1 MVTHSIFI
9 VSGSNIPAIL
19 ASDPI
24 FPFENPGL
32 FVIMPAMIQEI
43 KLHGKANEKLDY
55 FVTITGADLSSRY
68 CYESL
73 PDGDRFFS
81 GKNEFI
87 ISPNGISHAGSG
99 GSLCEYMFGVDLP
112 LTDLLR
118 KDVSNRLVMYGAY
131 YDTSDNITFTNA
143 TAGKASFDHVFL
155 TGNAVSNY
163 FFFIHSSFNK
173 ENRDIQRDILK
184 YIGKQLKRS
193 TTIGVSD
200 DTRLCQEIFDA
211 FGDAKGLVFLFRLQN
226 RNNEEY
232 YNTFNKFYAEQKML
246 SPEAVSLLDDL
257 AKQYEIIP
265 YQQERI
271 KIDGMY
277 KLAENKKIVDEY
289 KDILITVSEKGQV
302 NPSELAKLSRL
313 RTLSLR
319 LNIPHTLFDTLDE
332 LLLKDMQIVE
342 VEEPEYVKDTRAIF
356 EGLFFRTDNIRG
368 HLSQED
374 LVKLLKGKQKST
386 AVRDQAFEGLLLD
399 TVRACDEHARDT
411 NDMFALESM
420 SSILTYFDRYDSTAS
435 MINNL
440 AFMENSTLSEDNIR
454 SLSGNKEVFDQ
465 IGRNLFLELFIEPLR
480 ENHYMTRYGRK
491 KVDTLFYGLQR
502 IKAGDT
508 TYRELSAGITGINE
522 DEKLYTAIHRYIK
535 DRFKSIY
542 AEFNSSEDQEIFIQ
556 DLNREI
562 QAKRIVQGPV
572 PHSVFEEIIL
582 DIRKESFYLNNLLP
596 HIIVSRD
603 NRVREDFLVNSG
615 LDLFYIEELENDYFV
630 MNKIEKNILEEIR
643 K

>member
-1 MVTHSIFI
+1 M
-9 VSGSNIPAIL
+9 IL
-19 ASDPI
+19 
-24 FPFENPGL
+24 
-32 FVIMPAMIQEI
+32 EI

-73 PDGDRFFS
+73 SDGDRFFS
-81 GKNEFI
+81 GRNEFV
-87 ISPNGISHAGSG
+87 ISENGISYTGTG

-112 LTDLLR
+112 LKDLLR
-118 KDVSNRLVMYGAY
+118 KDVSNRLVMYGAF
-131 YDTSDNITFTNA
+131 YDKTDNITFTN
-143 TAGKASFDHVFL
+143 TTSSKESFDHVFL

-163 FFFIHSSFNK
+163 YFFVHTSSKGDIK
-173 ENRDIQRDILK
+173 ELQRDLLK
-184 YIGKQLKRS
+184 NIGKQLKRS
-193 TTIGVSD
+193 TTVGVSD
-200 DTRLCQEIFDA
+200 DTRLCREIFEA
-211 FGDAKGLVFLFRLQN
+211 LGDAKALVFLFRLQN
-226 RNNEEY
+226 RHNEEY
-232 YNTFNKFYAEQKML
+232 FHTFNKLYAEQKML
-246 SPEAVSLLDDL
+246 SPEAHTDLDNL
-257 AKQYEIIP
+257 AKQYNIIP

-277 KLAENKKIVDEY
+277 KLHENKKIVDEY

-332 LLLKDMQIVE
+332 LLLKDTQIVE
-342 VEEPEYVKDTRAIF
+342 VEEPDYVRDTRAIF

-374 LVKLLKGKQKST
+374 LVKLVKAKQKST

-411 NDMFALESM
+411 NDMAVLESM
-420 SSILTYFDRYDSTAS
+420 SSILTYFDRFDSAAS
-435 MINNL
+435 TINNL
-440 AFMENSTLSEDNIR
+440 AFMEGSTLSEDNIR
-454 SLSGNKEVFDQ
+454 SLSGNKEIFDQ
-465 IGRNLFLELFIEPLR
+465 IEADLFREIFIDPLR
-480 ENHYMTRYGRK
+480 GNRYLTRYGRK
-491 KVDTLFYGLQR
+491 KVDLLFQGLMR
-502 IKAGDT
+502 IKSGDT
-508 TYRELSAGITGINE
+508 TYRELAASIATINE
-522 DEKLYTAIHRYIK
+522 EDKLYTAIHRYIK

-542 AEFNSSEDQEIFIQ
+542 SELNSKEDQEIFIQ

-562 QAKRIVQGPV
+562 QSKNIVQSPV

-603 NRVREDFLVNSG
+603 NRVREDFLMNSG
-615 LDLFYIEELENDYFV
+615 LDRFYVEELEKDYFD
-630 MNKIEKNILEEIR
+630 MNKIENNILEEIR
-643 K
+643 R

>member
-1 MVTHSIFI
+1 
-9 VSGSNIPAIL
+9 
-19 ASDPI
+19 
-24 FPFENPGL
+24 
-32 FVIMPAMIQEI
+32 MIQEI
-43 KLHGKANEKLDY
+43 KLHGKANDKIDY

-73 PDGDRFFS
+73 PEGDRFFS
-81 GKNEFI
+81 GRNEFI
-87 ISPNGISHAGSG
+87 ISPDGISHTGTG

-112 LTDLLR
+112 LKDLLR
-118 KDVSNRLVMYGAY
+118 KDVSNRLVMYGAF
-131 YDTSDNITFTNA
+131 YDNTDNITFTNT
-143 TAGKASFDHVFL
+143 TAGKESFDHVFL

-163 FFFIHSSFNK
+163 FFFVHSSFQK
-173 ENRDIQRDILK
+173 EIRDIQRDILK
-184 YIGKQLKRS
+184 YMGKQLKRS
-193 TTIGVSD
+193 TTVGLSD
-200 DTRLCQEIFDA
+200 DTRLCRELFEA
-211 FGDAKGLVFLFRLQN
+211 FGDAKGLVFLFRMQN
-226 RNNEEY
+226 RHNGEY
-232 YNTFNKFYAEQKML
+232 FNTFNKFYAEQKML
-246 SPEAVSLLDDL
+246 SPEALTLLNDL
-257 AKQYEIIP
+257 ANQYKIIP

-277 KLAENKKIVDEY
+277 KLPENKKIVDEY

-342 VEEPEYVKDTRAIF
+342 VEEPDYVKDTRAIF
-356 EGLFFRTDNIRG
+356 EGLFFRTDKIRG

-374 LVKLLKGKQKST
+374 LIKLLIAKQKST

-399 TVRACDEHARDT
+399 TVRVCDEHARDT

-420 SSILTYFDRYDSTAS
+420 SSILTYFDRYDSAAS
-435 MINNL
+435 TINNL

-454 SLSGNKEVFDQ
+454 SLFGNKEVFDQ
-465 IGRNLFLELFIEPLR
+465 ISPDLFREIFIDPLR
-480 ENHYMTRYGRK
+480 ENRYLTRYGRK
-491 KVDTLFYGLQR
+491 KVDMLFQGLLQ
-502 IKAGDT
+502 IKTGDT
-508 TYRELSAGITGINE
+508 TYRERAASITMINDE
-522 DEKLYTAIHRYIK
+522 DKLYTAIHRYIK

-542 AEFNSSEDQEIFIQ
+542 AELNSREDQEIFIQ

-562 QAKRIVQGPV
+562 QSRQIVQGPV
-572 PHSVFEEIIL
+572 PHTIFEEIIL

-603 NRVREDFLVNSG
+603 SRVREDFLLNSG
-615 LDLFYIEELENDYFV
+615 LDRFYIEELENDYFE
-630 MNKIEKNILEEIR
+630 MNKIDKNILEEIR